1 MLKNIINK
9 SGKVKACGICSEA
22 RGLAN
27 LKLIEGV
34 EKSNMKEFAQ
44 WNIEADK
51 IITF

>member
-51 IITF
+51 